1 MRNVDR
7 DAVLAERAGVAD
19 RYWTRLVGL
28 MGRPGLPEGHG
39 LWIEPCNSVHMFFVR
54 FPIDV
59 VFAGADGR
67 VVAVEHGLRPWRAT
81 RIHRGARVA
90 LELPAGTAA
99 RTGTV
104 AGDRLARETACS

>member
-28 MGRPGLPEGHG
+28 MGRPGLPEGEG
-39 LWIEPCNSVHMFFVR
+39 LWIEPCNGVHMFFVR

-67 VVAVEHGLRPWRAT
+67 VLYVEHGLRPWRAT
-81 RIHRGARVA
+81 RLVRGAQVA
-90 LELPAGTAA
+90 LELPAGVAS
-99 RTGTV
+99 RTGTL
-104 AGDRLARETACS
+104 AGDRLAREPACS